1 MAAPMGCI
9 GLDFGTTH
17 IKAGLFDQAGK
28 RIRLEKVPTPQT
40 RDDYGTV
47 YDAAQIA
54 ETVTRLLQ
62 ALAETGVPIRLISV
76 TGMAEAGVMVER
88 STGRCLCPLL
98 PWFDPRTQ
106 ALAGAVSR
114 EEAHRRFFQTGLR
127 NSFKYGIYKYR
138 WALAHTRAAPEQTL
152 WLSAVDYLV
161 YLLTGQAVTDPT
173 YAARTYAYNLDTG
186 DFDWEY
192 LSPLGLGRDNFPR
205 VVPSGSRVGL
215 CRLPGL
221 TGAAVHIAAHDHV
234 SAAYAISLAAEGW
247 ICDSCGTAETYIGTF
262 PARPLTEA
270 DWCTGCIYGPY
281 PGNRRFWMA
290 NISSSGLAV
299 EWFRQ
304 QVQLTRLDYDK
315 VNAILAAPGGPTGIF
330 FLPALTGMGTPCFR
344 QELRAAFLG
353 LAQHHTGEDM
363 LRAVVEGLGYQ
374 ARMIL
379 EPMEVPGVVSV
390 GGAAQSPGW
399 MQRKADILGCPVQTL
414 EEGECTV
421 LGAIALALC
430 AESQEEARRFCG
442 GMQPGPQ
449 YLCRP
454 QAHSAY
460 TGLYRNYQTWF
471 RLLTEPEKEEQ
482 L

>member
-28 RIRLEKVPTPQT
+28 RIRLEKVPTPQA

-47 YDAAQIA
+47 YDPAQIA
-54 ETVTRLLQ
+54 ETVTGLLQ
-62 ALAETGVPIRLISV
+62 TLAETGVPIRLISV

-88 STGRCLCPLL
+88 GTGRCLCPLL

-138 WALAHTRAAPEQTL
+138 WAMAHTRAAPEQTL

-270 DWCTGCIYGPY
+270 DWRTGCIYGPY

-304 QVQLTRLDYDK
+304 QVQLTRLDGEFAPK
-315 VNAILAAPGGPTGIF
+315 RRELA
-330 FLPALTGMGTPCFR
+330 
-344 QELRAAFLG
+344 ELYRERLSG
-353 LAQHHTGEDM
+353 
-363 LRAVVEGLGYQ
+363 
-374 ARMIL
+374 
-379 EPMEVPGVVSV
+379 VPGV
-390 GGAAQSPGW
+390 A
-399 MQRKADILGCPVQTL
+399 
-414 EEGECTV
+414 
-421 LGAIALALC
+421 
-430 AESQEEARRFCG
+430 
-442 GMQPGPQ
+442 
-449 YLCRP
+449 
-454 QAHSAY
+454 
-460 TGLYRNYQTWF
+460 
-471 RLLTEPEKEEQ
+471 LLTAEPEAWIVPHIFPVRILNGRQHDVIGALDAKGIPTGQHYKPNHLLSLYGGGKPSLPATEQ
-482 L
+482 LHGELLTLPLHPGLSREDVEAVCAGIIEAVK